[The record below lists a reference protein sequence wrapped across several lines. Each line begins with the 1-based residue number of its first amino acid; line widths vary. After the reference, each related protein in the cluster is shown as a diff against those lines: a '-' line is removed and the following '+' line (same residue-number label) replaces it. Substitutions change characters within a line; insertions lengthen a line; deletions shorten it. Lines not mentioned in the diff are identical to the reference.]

1 MAIFSAFYAY
11 LAIFASGALYVSL
24 SALPKSA
31 QLLLIGIM
39 RRGMFFIDKF
49 C

>member
-1 MAIFSAFYAY
+1 MAIFTAFYAY

-31 QLLLIGIM
+31 FIFLIVLM

-49 C
+49 S